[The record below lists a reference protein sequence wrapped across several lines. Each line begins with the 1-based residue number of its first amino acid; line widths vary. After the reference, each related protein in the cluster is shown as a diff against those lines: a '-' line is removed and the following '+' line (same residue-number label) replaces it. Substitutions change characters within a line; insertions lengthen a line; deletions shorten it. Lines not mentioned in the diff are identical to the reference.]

1 MSTHHGISEFKC
13 EQHATLVQPALST
26 VLTAAT
32 EHSKQTPPSELI
44 NQGSGWI
51 EVPQASAA
59 SKDAVFQAAQ
69 DMRKQVDAHYNRMSE
84 EYNRRAEAAASISG
98 EGAKT
103 AEPDQDLAAEA
114 EYMCPRLK
122 WKPNNLRSDSQKH
135 ALRAAGAATGT
146 ATEHSTLMQ

>member
-1 MSTHHGISEFKC
+1 MASWLILQSE
-13 EQHATLVQPALST
+13 S
-26 VLTAAT
+26 
-32 EHSKQTPPSELI
+32 I
-44 NQGSGWI
+44 GNQGSGWI

-59 SKDAVFQAAQ
+59 SQDAVFQAAQ

-114 EYMCPRLK
+114 EYMCPRLYVYIYICIYIYIYI
-122 WKPNNLRSDSQKH
+122 
-135 ALRAAGAATGT
+135 
-146 ATEHSTLMQ
+146 